1 MRSPFPSGADPVTG
15 PPRSATALP
24 LRALALAALLAAAGC
39 GGDPAPAAWTTD
51 PAEVVGAY
59 EGCRDAVRVDLF
71 LDATASMS
79 GFVAPG
85 TGSVYV
91 QFLDNLEAAVS
102 GAWADDSLRFYKF
115 GETVRPIGR
124 DEFRAARTEAFYRER
139 GIFTRTNIDAV
150 IDRAD
155 EGRVSVVVTDLFQ
168 DDGDINAIVSRV
180 KERVFQRG
188 LAAGLLALASP
199 YDGTIYDAPSG
210 TYPYASTADPAT
222 YRPFYALMLG
232 DAACLHRLYDA
243 LRGQP
248 FVSGEHF
255 LLLDRT
261 VVEGY
266 TVALDKARDA
276 TALNRRTPPGP
287 GHFAFD
293 VRPDGT
299 GGALEGTVVLR
310 RRPTAP
316 DVRAD
321 RLDLEVFRKPRGPQ
335 ATDSTRSDDLR
346 LRTAERRGDTLAVV
360 LDYALADAPGAYTYL
375 ARLRARDIG
384 GLAPPA
390 WVRDLSA
397 TDPAADRD
405 PNKTLNLEKF
415 VGDLTQAAASAHRP
429 VLAQFVLDVTK
440 R

>member
-1 MRSPFPSGADPVTG
+1 MRFPFSSAPGPTTHRPSVLY
-15 PPRSATALP
+15 ALT
-24 LRALALAALLAAAGC
+24 LLALAAGAGC
-39 GGDPAPAAWTTD
+39 GGDTPSATWTTD
-51 PAEVVGAY
+51 PASILVAH
-59 EGCRDAVRVDLF
+59 EGCRDSVRVDLF

-79 GFVAPG
+79 GYAAP
-85 TGSVYV
+85 GSVYV
-91 QFLDNLEAAVS
+91 QFLDNLESAVS
-102 GAWADDSLRFYKF
+102 GAWADDSLRFFKF
-115 GETVRPIGR
+115 GETVRPISR
-124 DEFRAARTEAFYRER
+124 DEFRSARTAAFYRER

-150 IDRAD
+150 IDQAA

-188 LAAGLLALASP
+188 LAAGLLALGSP

-210 TYPYASTADPAT
+210 SYPYASTADPAT

-232 DAACLHRLYDA
+232 DAACLDRLYEA
-243 LRGQP
+243 LRSQP
-248 FVSGEHF
+248 FVAGEHF

-266 TVALDKARDA
+266 TVALDKAREA
-276 TALNRRTPPGP
+276 TALNRRAAPGP
-287 GHFAFD
+287 DHFAFD
-293 VRPDGT
+293 IRP
-299 GGALEGTVVLR
+299 GGAGGPLEGTVVLQR
-310 RRPTAP
+310 SPTAP
-316 DVRAD
+316 DVHPD

-335 ATDSTRSDDLR
+335 AADSVRSADLR
-346 LRTAERRGDTLAVV
+346 LHAVERRGDTLAVA

-384 GLAPPA
+384 GLVPPG
-390 WVRDLSA
+390 WVADLSS
-397 TDPAADRD
+397 TDPSVARD

-429 VLAQFVLDVTK
+429 ILAQFVLDVTK